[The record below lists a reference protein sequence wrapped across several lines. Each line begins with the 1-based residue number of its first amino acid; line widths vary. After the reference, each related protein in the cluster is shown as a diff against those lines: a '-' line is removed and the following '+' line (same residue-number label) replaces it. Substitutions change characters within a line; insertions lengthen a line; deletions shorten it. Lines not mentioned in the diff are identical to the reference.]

1 LNLETRKADEKRR
14 ETENQP
20 RYRITVTRRKGQAR
34 RFAPLRRVPGC
45 EAQEAVIG
53 PEYGKDS
60 PMSKFRNASVRRDHC
75 EELTKDIIA
84 KLESG
89 VMPWRKPWDAAKC
102 ASASSPMNPT
112 TGRAYRG
119 INALALAM
127 SPHSFTSGDP
137 RWCSY
142 KQADGRGWQV
152 RKGEKGTIVFFYKK
166 LNIKDE
172 DQEDRTIPLLRA
184 YTVFHASQI
193 DGIPEFVQPEATK
206 PVIERITDVDMILQ
220 ASGVRVEIGGDRAF
234 YRQATDHIQM
244 PPEQAFEDMPAW
256 AATVIHELAHASGAK
271 HRLDRDLTGRFGSS
285 AYSREELRAELA
297 SLFVGNALDLP
308 CDVPNHASYIESWV
322 KVLKDDKREIFRAAA
337 DANRIAEW
345 ILSHHPRHAAGDDD
359 QDAADDAQSSNG
371 NASDKAL
378 AA

>member
-1 LNLETRKADEKRR
+1 
-14 ETENQP
+14 
-20 RYRITVTRRKGQAR
+20 
-34 RFAPLRRVPGC
+34 
-45 EAQEAVIG
+45 
-53 PEYGKDS
+53 
-60 PMSKFRNASVRRDHC
+60 MSKFRNASVRRDHY
-75 EELTKDIIA
+75 EELTQAIIA

-89 VMPWRKPWDAAKC
+89 VLPWRKPWDASKC

-112 TGRAYRG
+112 TGRCYQG

-127 SPHSFTSGDP
+127 SSYTFSSGDP

-142 KQADGRGWQV
+142 KQAEGRGWQV

-172 DQEDRTIPLLRA
+172 NQEDRTIPLLRA

-193 DGIPEFVQPEATK
+193 DGIPEFVAPEAAK
-206 PVIERITDVDMILQ
+206 PVIERIADVDLILK

-256 AATVIHELAHASGAK
+256 AATVIHELSHASGAK

-285 AYSREELRAELA
+285 AYSREELRADLA

-345 ILSHHPRHAAGDDD
+345 ILSHHPGHAAGDDD
-359 QDAADDAQSSNG
+359 QDATDEAQPSNG
-371 NASDKAL
+371 NASDEAL